1 MVSKPI
7 RFHLDENVDPDV
19 ALALRRHS
27 IDVTTSGEMGLLGQ
41 TDEVQ
46 LEFARKQERV
56 IVTHDTD
63 FLRLASQS
71 SDHWGVAFSQ
81 KQARS
86 LGEIIR
92 SLVLIHQVF
101 TPDEMRGW
109 IEYL

>member
-1 MVSKPI
+1 VSDRI

-19 ALALRRHS
+19 ALALRRQG
-27 IDVTTSGEMGLLGQ
+27 IDVTTTREMGLLGQ
-41 TDEVQ
+41 SDEVQ
-46 LEFARKQERV
+46 LAFACEQGQV

-71 SDHWGVAFSQ
+71 EDHWGVAFC
-81 KQARS
+81 KKNARS

-92 SLVLIHQVF
+92 SLVLIYEVLS
-101 TPDEMRGW
+101 PDEMRGW

>member
-1 MVSKPI
+1 MSNHI

-19 ALALRRHS
+19 ALALHRQG
-27 IDVTTSGEMGLLGQ
+27 IDVTTTRKMGLLGQ
-41 TDEVQ
+41 PDEVQ
-46 LEFARKQERV
+46 LAFACEQGRV

-71 SDHWGVAFSQ
+71 ADHWGVAFC
-81 KQARS
+81 KKNARS

-92 SLVLIHQVF
+92 SLVLIYEVLS
-101 TPDEMRGW
+101 PEEMRGW

>member
-1 MVSKPI
+1 MSDRI

-19 ALALRRHS
+19 ALALCRQG
-27 IDVTTSGEMGLLGQ
+27 IDVTTTREMGLLGQ
-41 TDEVQ
+41 ADEVQ
-46 LEFARKQERV
+46 LAFACEQGRV

-71 SDHWGVAFSQ
+71 AAHSGVAFC
-81 KQARS
+81 KKNARS

-92 SLVLIHQVF
+92 SLVLIYEALS
-101 TPDEMRGW
+101 PDEMQGW